1 MFASVSCAAAA
12 GVLESHRACVSW
24 HAVRVTEPCCRQLPL
39 VGCVFFQK
47 HCILSNFVF
56 DILSPATAGA
66 PCRLYITAR
75 DRFGNLQ
82 LGNSAQHF
90 FYLSQDFTRISV
102 PSVLLSSSL
111 SPLFLD
117 VITSV
122 SGRHR
127 MSILLSSS
135 PGVLVEYF
143 AHSMHWTESV
153 HSEIANGIF
162 PRDHYAVVADDQSH
176 VISKYSRLGV
186 RWTGYLRF
194 SSTQQLT
201 FLLTE
206 CEETIL

>member
-1 MFASVSCAAAA
+1 MLPEAASP
-12 GVLESHRACVSW
+12 W
-24 HAVRVTEPCCRQLPL
+24 VR
-39 VGCVFFQK
+39 F
-47 HCILSNFVF
+47 LSNNTVFCPFIVF
-56 DILSPATAGA
+56 DIVFAATAGA

-82 LGNSAQHF
+82 FGNSAQHF
-90 FYLSQDFTRISV
+90 FYLSQDFTRISF

-111 SPLFLD
+111 PPLFLD

-122 SGRHR
+122 SGRQR

-135 PGVLVEYF
+135 PGVRVEYF
-143 AHSMHWTESV
+143 AHSMHWTQPV
-153 HSEIANGIF
+153 HSEIAIGIF

-176 VISKYSRLGV
+176 LITKYSRLGV

-194 SSTQQLT
+194 SSTQLLT

-206 CEETIL
+206 CEETILYASLKHQPRFTLWSNAFQDFR